1 MLNNYITYFS
11 ALKKGLLTEANKDGK
26 LAVVIAK
33 DAPKEV
39 FALLPR
45 LKAMYLILRFSR
57 DVAKFYCLIL
67 ILSLIIKFAD

>member
-1 MLNNYITYFS
+1 MLNNYVTYFS
-11 ALKKGLLTEANKDGK
+11 ALRKGLLTEANKDGK

-45 LKAMYLILRFSR
+45 LKAMYFILRFSR
-57 DVAKFYCLIL
+57 DVTKLYCLIL
-67 ILSLIIKFAD
+67 IFSMIIGFAD